1 MVSTRRANLRNSAF
15 PSYPTSFTDHST
27 QNMWDIQE
35 IVRHAMDFAAKQV
48 VRRRRDFE
56 DLESRFRMKSGLW
69 VD

>member
-1 MVSTRRANLRNSAF
+1 
-15 PSYPTSFTDHST
+15 
-27 QNMWDIQE
+27 MWDIQE